1 MKTELEKALEKAED
15 KLEKSKAKTKKIKM
29 AMLKLIPK
37 FRKARG
43 FMKNVMRTKLKRL
56 KRALKK

>member
-1 MKTELEKALEKAED
+1 MEKAEA

-29 AMLKLIPK
+29 SMLKLIPK